1 MILLDLLKL
10 PEELVVL
17 SITDRWAVEY
27 VVLMRR

>member
-1 MILLDLLKL
+1 MVFLDLLKL

-17 SITDRWAVEY
+17 AIGKLWPIEN